1 MGKLSRPSQRLAFTG
16 HRTAALA
23 PVRTG
28 PPPVQTS
35 RPWKAWYSTRRWKN
49 LRQEVLIRDAY
60 TCQACRRV
68 LGGKSPAPDSPVVDH
83 VRPHRGDERLFWSKT
98 NLQTLCKSPCHD
110 QHKQALEQES
120 RHHAGVWD

>member
-1 MGKLSRPSQRLAFTG
+1 MGKLSRSPQRLAFSAT
-16 HRTAALA
+16 RTASPTKTEA
-23 PVRTG
+23 PRASLS
-28 PPPVQTS
+28 S
-35 RPWKAWYSTRRWKN
+35 RPWKAWYDTRRWKD

-83 VRPHRGDERLFWSKT
+83 VRPHRGDERLFWSKA